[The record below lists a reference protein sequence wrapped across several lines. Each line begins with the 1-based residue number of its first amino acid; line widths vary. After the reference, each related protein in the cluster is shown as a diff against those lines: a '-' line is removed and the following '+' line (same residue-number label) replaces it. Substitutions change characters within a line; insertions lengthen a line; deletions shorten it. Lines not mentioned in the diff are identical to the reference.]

1 MSAFLQRAYYRSSQF
16 FKAIDAAIGATIGAW
31 MTEDDRIL
39 VESVLVAPAQRALFD
54 RMPAADQSHSVA
66 LLNTLRA
73 GGHDHPALMQAAL
86 LHDAAKSGAGITVF
100 HRVAVVLL
108 RAFRPTWLAWL
119 VCDSDQSVPDASV
132 SQWRRPFVRYVL
144 HPAIGADW
152 AEAAGCHP
160 MAVSLIRRH
169 QSPVSASDDASFD
182 ASDDASNDASD
193 MLEDQLLG
201 LLQAADDQN

>member
-1 MSAFLQRAYYRSSQF
+1 MPVRSSPIGVSVFLQRAYYRSSQF
-16 FKAIDAAIGATIGAW
+16 FKAIDAAIGARVTD
-31 MTEDDRIL
+31 DDRVL
-39 VESVLVAPAQRALFD
+39 VESVLAAPAQRALFD
-54 RMPAADQSHSVA
+54 RMPAADQRHTVA
-66 LLNTLRA
+66 LLNSLRV

-86 LHDAAKSGAGITVF
+86 LHDVAKSGAGITVF

-119 VCDSDQSVPDASV
+119 VRDIDQSV
-132 SQWRRPFVRYVL
+132 WRRPFVRYVL

-169 QSPVSASDDASFD
+169 QSPVSSSDDASPD
-182 ASDDASNDASD
+182 A
-193 MLEDQLLG
+193 LEDQLLG